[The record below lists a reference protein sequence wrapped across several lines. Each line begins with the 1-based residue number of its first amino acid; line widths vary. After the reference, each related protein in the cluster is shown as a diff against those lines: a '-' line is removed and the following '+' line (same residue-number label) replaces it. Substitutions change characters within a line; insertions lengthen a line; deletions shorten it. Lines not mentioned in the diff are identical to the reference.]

1 MTNSQPHPS
10 VPLGLIEHYER
21 MCRILDIVV
30 PVKAGT
36 QWRPSKKMLGSRFRG
51 NDASFAEAVTHFG
64 NPQ

>member
-1 MTNSQPHPS
+1 
-10 VPLGLIEHYER
+10 